1 MTEKFILNLC
11 RTTHEKL
18 SISFEISISKCWQVF
33 RTAMFSCLFLFIFYE
48 MCDVESER
56 EETSYVVLSCLL
68 REEEYLFI
76 EMEMFRSEKKRFL
89 LIKLNSAK
97 SQ

>member
-1 MTEKFILNLC
+1 MKNFRFHLRFPSRNAD
-11 RTTHEKL
+11 R
-18 SISFEISISKCWQVF
+18 SFAPRCSL
-33 RTAMFSCLFLFIFYE
+33 AYFYLYFTR
-48 MCDVESER
+48 CDVESER